1 VKPDDTITRAEFA
14 TPHPEL
20 RRYITTYYV
29 AEVESPDGDAVQ
41 DLLHPEWG
49 SARFLCRG
57 EVQGSIIPAPMVSM
71 PAAIIAGPTSRA
83 APIAC
88 VSMRI
93 VSFGMLPLGWHR
105 FMAQPAHRYADRSVE
120 ASELASRVDLT
131 VLLPRLR
138 AATELTEIASI
149 FDDALLASLQTKRR
163 VDSNAENEIE
173 SAHRAL
179 ADPDTSS
186 VSELADK
193 TGITTLQMERL
204 SKKVFGFPPKL
215 LLRRQRFLRTLA
227 IVLREPRSKWGEIL
241 DPQYYDQAHFN
252 RDFRRFFGMSP
263 REYLAMPRPIVAA
276 AARERMRTMD
286 GPLQGLQMPVG

>member
-14 TPHPEL
+14 APHPDL
-20 RRYITTYYV
+20 RRYVTTYYV
-29 AEVESPDGDAVQ
+29 AEVESPNGEPVK

-57 EVQGSIIPAPMVSM
+57 EVLGSIIPEPMVPM
-71 PAAIIAGPTSRA
+71 PSAIVAGPTSRA
-83 APIAC
+83 SPVQCI
-88 VSMRI
+88 SMRI

-120 ASELASRVDLT
+120 ACDLSSRIDLT
-131 VLLPRLR
+131 ALLPRLK
-138 AATELTEIASI
+138 AATSLSEISSI
-149 FDDALLASLQTKRR
+149 FDDALLAVLHSKRR
-163 VDSNAENEIE
+163 ISVQEENEIE
-173 SAHRAL
+173 AAHRAL
-179 ADPDTSS
+179 ADPEISS
-186 VSELADK
+186 VAELAAQV
-193 TGITTLQMERL
+193 GITMLQLERL

-263 REYLAMPRPIVAA
+263 REYLAMPRPIVAT

-286 GPLQGLQMPVG
+286 GPLQGLQMP

>member
-1 VKPDDTITRAEFA
+1 VNSDDTITRAEFA
-14 TPHPEL
+14 APHPEL
-20 RRYITTYYV
+20 RRYVTTYYV
-29 AEVESPDGDAVQ
+29 AEVESPNGEAVE

-57 EVQGSIIPAPMVSM
+57 EVLGSIIPAPMVPM
-71 PAAIIAGPTSRA
+71 PPAIVAGPTSRA
-83 APIAC
+83 SPVAC

-93 VSFGMLPLGWHR
+93 ASFGMLPLGWHR

-120 ASELASRVDLT
+120 ACDLSSRMDLT
-131 VLLPRLR
+131 ALLPRLK
-138 AATELTEIASI
+138 AATSLSEISSI
-149 FDDALLASLQTKRR
+149 FDDALLAVLHSKRR
-163 VDSNAENEIE
+163 VNVQEENEIE
-173 SAHRAL
+173 AAHRAL
-179 ADPDTSS
+179 ADPEIAT
-186 VSELADK
+186 VAELAE
-193 TGITTLQMERL
+193 TVGITTLQLERL

-263 REYLAMPRPIVAA
+263 REYLAMPRPIVAT

-286 GPLQGLQMPVG
+286 GPLQGLQMP